1 MHRPLLQASCALAV
15 LLTSVVAGAQ
25 VAPDASAASA
35 ASAPSPAAPP
45 APAPAPAPAAAP
57 APTPAGPSG
66 APDAPR
72 AWSLDLTIDNV
83 GIGIGNSRRV
93 DGLRLNVTDAAP
105 FVVNG
110 VNLTL
115 WTPEEHGGGRVNG
128 LALGVP
134 LTGVRDLAG
143 VGVGI
148 GLGAEDSMTGLAVGV
163 IGLGAGKDV
172 TGLTLAGLGAGAGHD
187 LSGVTLAG
195 IGGGAG
201 GSVYGLSVGGLG
213 FGAGGDV
220 VGLTVAG
227 LGAGAGGSM
236 RGINIAGL
244 GLGAGHD
251 LDGISLALGALGA
264 GQHVRG
270 LMIAGLGMGSGGS
283 LAGVGIAGLGLGAAE
298 LDGVDVALAVG
309 AKDARGVFIAPAWF
323 EIVPGGSV
331 EGVSVSA
338 VNRIRGEQRGLAIG
352 VVNYAHSLHG
362 VQIGLLNWADNSSL
376 LKLMPLVNVHVD

>member
-1 MHRPLLQASCALAV
+1 VHRPLLQASCTLAV
-15 LLTSVVAGAQ
+15 LLTSVLAGAQ
-25 VAPDASAASA
+25 GAPVASAAA
-35 ASAPSPAAPP
+35 A
-45 APAPAPAPAAAP
+45 APAPTAAPAPAAA
-57 APTPAGPSG
+57 APTPAPAATPADPSR

-72 AWSLDLTIDNV
+72 AWSLDLTVDDV

-115 WTPEEHGGGRVNG
+115 WTPQEHGGGRVNG

-148 GLGAEDSMTGLAVGV
+148 GLGAEDSMAGLAVGV

-172 TGLTLAGLGAGAGHD
+172 SGVALAGIGAGAGRNV
-187 LSGVTLAG
+187 SGVIIAG
-195 IGGGAG
+195 LGGGAG

-213 FGAGGDV
+213 FGAGEDV

-227 LGAGAGGSM
+227 LGAGAGGSV
-236 RGINIAGL
+236 RGVNIAGL
-244 GLGAGHD
+244 GVGAGHD
-251 LDGISLALGALGA
+251 LDGISLALGGLGA

-283 LAGVGIAGLGLGAAE
+283 LAGVGVAGLGLGAPE
-298 LDGVDVALAVG
+298 LDGLDIALAVG
-309 AKDARGVFIAPAWF
+309 AKDARGVFLAPAWF
-323 EIVPGGSV
+323 EIVDGGSV
-331 EGVSVSA
+331 EGLSISA

-376 LKLMPLVNVHVD
+376 LKLMPLVNVHID

>member
-1 MHRPLLQASCALAV
+1 MRHPVLRAASAVAV
-15 LLTSVVAGAQ
+15 LLTSALAEAQ
-25 VAPDASAASA
+25 GQ
-35 ASAPSPAAPP
+35 SPAAPSASSPP
-45 APAPAPAPAAAP
+45 AQAD
-57 APTPAGPSG
+57 TH
-66 APDAPR
+66 
-72 AWSLDLTIDNV
+72 AWSIDLTIHDV

-93 DGLRLNVTDAAP
+93 EGLRLNVTDATP

-115 WTPEEHGGGRVNG
+115 WTPGEHGGGTVHG

-134 LTGVRDLAG
+134 ITGVRDLAG
-143 VGVGI
+143 AGVGI
-148 GLGAEDSMTGLAVGV
+148 GLGAEDSMAGLVVGI
-163 IGLGAGKDV
+163 IGYGAGKDV
-172 TGLTLAGLGAGAGHD
+172 SGLAIGGLGGGAGGD
-187 LSGVTLAG
+187 LNGVTLVG

-201 GSVYGLSVGGLG
+201 GSVRGLSVGGLG
-213 FGAGGDV
+213 FGAGHDV
-220 VGLTVAG
+220 VGFTLAG
-227 LGAGAGGSM
+227 LGAGGGGSV

-244 GLGAGHD
+244 GLGAGQD
-251 LDGISLALGALGA
+251 LDGISLTGGALGA
-264 GQHVRG
+264 GEHVRG

-283 LAGVGIAGLGLGAAE
+283 LSGLGIAALGVGAPE

-309 AKDARGVFIAPAWF
+309 AKDARGFFLAPGWF

-338 VNRIRGEQRGLAIG
+338 VNRIRGAQRGLAIG